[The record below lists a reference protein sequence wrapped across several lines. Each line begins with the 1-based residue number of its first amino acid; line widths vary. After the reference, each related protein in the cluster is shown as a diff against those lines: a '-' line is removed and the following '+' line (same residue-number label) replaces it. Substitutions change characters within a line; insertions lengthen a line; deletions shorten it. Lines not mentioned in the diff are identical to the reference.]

1 MMHMGVMAHYVEGSV
16 YPVGGS
22 GAIPRKLNAVVLEA
36 GVYLQATIGPTSPG
50 PHATLMLTSPG
61 THATLMLTSPGPHA
75 TLMLT
80 SPGTHATLML
90 TSPGTHGTLAWQ
102 GCSFVQAR
110 VLSLLLDAKGA
121 CEGVIVQG
129 LVEDLHVHAKVVV
142 SGTGVLRTYR
152 DLVLPLAPVLP
163 AAARRANGIGPRTGG
178 PAPPPLLYTNL
189 SDRCCPVPCCEPHGG
204 KRPCQA

>member
-1 MMHMGVMAHYVEGSV
+1 MGVMAHYVEGSV

-36 GVYLQATIGPTSPG
+36 GVYLQATIGP
-50 PHATLMLTSPG
+50 
-61 THATLMLTSPGPHA
+61 TSPGPHA